1 MFVQE
6 RAMLEMMTDIAQLG
20 KHGVTQGAKFRSP
33 GFAQ

>member
-1 MFVQE
+1 MFEVV
-6 RAMLEMMTDIAQLG
+6 TDIAQLG